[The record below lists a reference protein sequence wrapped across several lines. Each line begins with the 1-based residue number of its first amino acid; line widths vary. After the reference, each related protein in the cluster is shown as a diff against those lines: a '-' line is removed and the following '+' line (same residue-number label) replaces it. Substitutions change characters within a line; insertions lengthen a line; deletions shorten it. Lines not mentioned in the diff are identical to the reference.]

1 MKRYK
6 LIIAITAFIAFTGS
20 GNVGIM
26 NAQNKTEIKKTATE
40 VYYTCSMHP
49 EIHSLKP
56 GKCPKCGMELVKKTI
71 NNEPAKTDST
81 KKKHTDCCM

>member
-6 LIIAITAFIAFTGS
+6 LIIAFTAFIVFAGS

-26 NAQNKTEIKKTATE
+26 NAKNKTEIKKAATE

-71 NNEPAKTDST
+71 KNEPAKTDST